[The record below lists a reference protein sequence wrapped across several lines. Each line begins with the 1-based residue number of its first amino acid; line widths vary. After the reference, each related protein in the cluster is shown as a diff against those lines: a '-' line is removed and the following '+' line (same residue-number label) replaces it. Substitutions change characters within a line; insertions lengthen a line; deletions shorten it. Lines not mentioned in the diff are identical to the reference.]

1 MKNNPKLETIRIT
14 REEYNDFVNMRNFI
28 YDNGYVLEFEV
39 FCGLMEQIKEQ
50 QLHQNDVNELD
61 NNQNLLN

>member
-1 MKNNPKLETIRIT
+1 MGKNIKLDTIRIT

-28 YDNGYVLEFEV
+28 YDNGYVMEFEL

-50 QLHQNDVNELD
+50 QLKYNDEING
-61 NNQNLLN
+61 NKQNLLD

>member
-1 MKNNPKLETIRIT
+1 MKNNIKLETIRIT

-28 YDNGYVLEFEV
+28 YDNGYVMEFEL
-39 FCGLMEQIKEQ
+39 FCGLMAQIKEA
-50 QLHQNDVNELD
+50 QLKQNDELNG